1 MFWLP
6 FGTAAAVVGL
16 ALMTIGVARTAADA
30 NLFSSV
36 WFDGGL
42 GLLAIGAALL
52 LLSLILFLS
61 RRRDAAQTSQT
72 AATAATTERDARHAR
87 DQEAI
92 RGYFKERDRLFRL
105 WERDRKNRR

>member
-6 FGTAAAVVGL
+6 FGRAAAVVGL
-16 ALMTIGVARTAADA
+16 AFMTIGVTRTAAGA

-42 GLLAIGAALL
+42 GVLAIGAALL
-52 LLSLILFLS
+52 LWSLQLFLG
-61 RRRDAAQTSQT
+61 RRRDAGQTNPPP
-72 AATAATTERDARHAR
+72 ATTERDARQVR

-92 RGYFKERDRLFRL
+92 RGYFKERERLFRL